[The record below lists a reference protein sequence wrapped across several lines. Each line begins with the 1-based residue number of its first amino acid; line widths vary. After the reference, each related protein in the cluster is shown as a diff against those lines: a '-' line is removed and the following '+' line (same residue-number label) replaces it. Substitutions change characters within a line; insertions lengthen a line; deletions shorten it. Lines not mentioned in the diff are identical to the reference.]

1 MAGISEEMRRKMRVD
16 RQKGHVQAGNASW
29 KGTAQGRGGGECM
42 THDMRDIWVFG
53 WRLSSLT
60 QEGSFLTADISFE
73 IAAVVYAQKNAAR
86 KHIFFFL
93 QSRSHVFSAAIPLF
107 VNLTAYY
114 SQQMSLP
121 RYDIEDP
128 SDGDAGQGAVVSPQ
142 PWVNVFVRSCQSE
155 SCITRQTGVKHSR
168 WNSLSNGTNVR
179 FESTNTAYTALSE
192 KTCQGSFTMIQWRF
206 LSLSISLSHVSS
218 ADIMHISVQ
227 MKSPFFTRQDASSRA
242 QHGMITD
249 SRWGKQQ
256 GQKDETS
263 CPRTVAS
270 VHLANTN
277 WHWQEELP
285 VGKKTKQNI
294 HLLAFE
300 IIMNAIY

>member
-29 KGTAQGRGGGECM
+29 KGTVQGRGSAWHMIWETSGCS
-42 THDMRDIWVFG
+42 RDV
-53 WRLSSLT
+53 LSSLT

-73 IAAVVYAQKNAAR
+73 TAAVVYAQKNAAR
-86 KHIFFFL
+86 RRILFFFYNL
-93 QSRSHVFSAAIPLF
+93 DHILSAQWIPLI
-107 VNLTAYY
+107 VNLTTYY

-121 RYDIEDP
+121 GYDIEDP
-128 SDGDAGQGAVVSPQ
+128 SDGDAGQGAVISPQ

-155 SCITRQTGVKHSR
+155 SCITRQTGVKFIIQRHKCQIWVNKHNLYGIIWENMPRIIHHDSAVLSVSLPCILSR
-168 WNSLSNGTNVR
+168 HYAYFCANE
-179 FESTNTAYTALSE
+179 ES
-192 KTCQGSFTMIQWRF
+192 FF
-206 LSLSISLSHVSS
+206 F
-218 ADIMHISVQ
+218 
-227 MKSPFFTRQDASSRA
+227 FFTRQDASSRA

-263 CPRTVAS
+263 CPRTVAA

-277 WHWQEELP
+277 WHRQEELP
-285 VGKKTKQNI
+285 VEKK
-294 HLLAFE
+294 HLCLLAFE
-300 IIMNAIY
+300 IMIS